1 MFGFAQEWIY
11 VILALAGFAL
21 EAYALIQAA
30 RFDDGQYRAA
40 GKRTKGFWLTLT
52 GAAAAIGFLTLP
64 PPLGN
69 APLGPLSFLSLVAF
83 VVAGVFLAD
92 VLPALRGT
100 SRPTR
105 QAQRGGW

>member
-1 MFGFAQEWIY
+1 MFGLAQGA
-11 VILALAGFAL
+11 VILALAIGAFAM
-21 EAYALIQAA
+21 EAYALIQAT
-30 RFDDGQYRAA
+30 RFSVGQYLAA

-64 PPLGN
+64 PPLGY
-69 APLGPLSFLSLVAF
+69 APLGPLSFLPLVAV

-105 QAQRGGW
+105 RPQRGGW